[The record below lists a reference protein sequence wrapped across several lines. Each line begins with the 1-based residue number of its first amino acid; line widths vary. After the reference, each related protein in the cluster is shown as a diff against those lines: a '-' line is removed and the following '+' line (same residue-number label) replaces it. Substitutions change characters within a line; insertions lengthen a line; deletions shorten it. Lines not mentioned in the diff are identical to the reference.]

1 MRMAAGFLGLI
12 LLGVMGAR
20 AVAQPAPVQ
29 PPIEPPS
36 PEQQVVTLAEL
47 ERIAVRTRPALDAND
62 AATRGADA
70 EVERA
75 LAAYYPVLSVEGT
88 TALSPGNTLRKLPCV
103 AEAPADPDDPD
114 APADPDARFVP
125 CESNY
130 YVSATRQLT
139 DEDGISE
146 IGDAL
151 EPKLRYGLELEAK
164 MSLYDFGRTASS
176 VSATRAKRAAVQAQR
191 DVTRMRLVKLVR
203 AAYLGWLGAN
213 ELLSVTEVAAA
224 DAKERSA
231 RVTAL
236 IGEGMR
242 PKADLTPVRSDEL
255 LAELELER
263 ARGDLHKRKLLLE
276 HAVGSALPEGAIP
289 DRTLLEYEGATR
301 DADDPELRALQLER
315 TAAERAAEAL
325 DDGDNA
331 VLGGLGSVG
340 LYGQPGSLFPNYNVG
355 VSLNV
360 PLWDG
365 GGDEASADVAR
376 AQRAGVDARIREHE
390 IARKQEQSEV
400 SVDVANATRRL
411 GTAEALLASTTAQLS
426 EAEARYDLGG
436 GGIEPIAVARA
447 MMRRAHTE
455 LLLAK
460 IARVEAAL
468 RALP

>member
-12 LLGVMGAR
+12 LLGAMTGPAR
-20 AVAQPAPVQ
+20 AQQ

-36 PEQQVVTLAEL
+36 AEQQVVTLAEL
-47 ERIAVRTRPALDAND
+47 ERLAVRSRPALDAND

-75 LAAYYPVLSVEGT
+75 FSAYYPVVSLEGS
-88 TALSPGNTLRKLPCV
+88 TAVSPGNTLRPL
-103 AEAPADPDDPD
+103 
-114 APADPDARFVP
+114 P
-125 CESNY
+125 CESGALPGCESGY
-130 YVSATRQLT
+130 FVSATPQLT
-139 DEDGISE
+139 DEIDASDVA
-146 IGDAL
+146 DAL

-176 VSATRAKRAAVQAQR
+176 VSASRAKRAAVQAQR
-191 DVTRMRLVKLVR
+191 DVTRMHLVKLVR

-263 ARGDLHKRKLLLE
+263 ARGDLNKRKLLLE
-276 HAVGSALPEGAIP
+276 HAVGEPLPEGAIP
-289 DRTLLEYEGATR
+289 DRTLLEYQGATR
-301 DADDPELRALQLER
+301 DADDAELRALQLER
-315 TAAERAAEAL
+315 TAADKAADAL
-325 DDGDNA
+325 DEGDNA

-340 LYGQPGSLFPNYNVG
+340 VYGQPGSIFPNYNVG
-355 VSLNV
+355 VSLSV

-365 GGDEASADVAR
+365 GGDEASADAAR
-376 AQRAGVDARIREHE
+376 ARRAGIDAQIQQHE

-400 SVDVANATRRL
+400 SVDVANATKRL
-411 GTAEALLASTTAQLS
+411 ATAEALLASTTAQLA

-447 MMRRAHTE
+447 MLRRAQTE